1 LSNKFLFF
9 YPNNNRKI
17 ITLTSSPFVHSFLYS
32 NGIPSE
38 LEVPAGQEKR
48 KKEEALLPWL
58 LELSRTALGG
68 I

>member
-1 LSNKFLFF
+1 MEFRPSWKFQ
-9 YPNNNRKI
+9 PGRK
-17 ITLTSSPFVHSFLYS
+17 
-32 NGIPSE
+32 
-38 LEVPAGQEKR
+38 KR